1 MDAAWRVLSSWR
13 LINTLA
19 TRGAETTADHRIAPA
34 CSEVRFALV
43 NWSRAVSGQLH
54 SAAPHHLP
62 AFITAPG
69 ETDVLLVVTAVI
81 LIVIVLIFG
90 NLFLKLHTLP
100 ERLAHKGHKL
110 QFEIVAVLGLLAL
123 FTHIHA
129 FWVAGL
135 LLALI
140 DLPDFGTPLG
150 RIASSLEKVAD
161 RPAADPATATV
172 KPRLAPDQGA
182 ADFRGSVADA
192 SPADGA
198 AEAPEK
204 RRARSGP
211 NQELIDA

>member
-1 MDAAWRVLSSWR
+1 MSAQV
-13 LINTLA
+13 
-19 TRGAETTADHRIAPA
+19 
-34 CSEVRFALV
+34 
-43 NWSRAVSGQLH
+43 H

-69 ETDVLLVVTAVI
+69 ETDVLSVVTAVM
-81 LIVIVLIFG
+81 LIVILLIFG

-150 RIASSLEKVAD
+150 RMASSLERIADGAVAD
-161 RPAADPATATV
+161 PTADTIEPRPNF
-172 KPRLAPDQGA
+172 Q
-182 ADFRGSVADA
+182 GSVSADH
-192 SPADGA
+192 PPTGA

>member
-1 MDAAWRVLSSWR
+1 MSAQA
-13 LINTLA
+13 
-19 TRGAETTADHRIAPA
+19 
-34 CSEVRFALV
+34 
-43 NWSRAVSGQLH
+43 H

-69 ETDVLLVVTAVI
+69 ETDVLLVVTAVM

-150 RIASSLEKVAD
+150 RMASSLERIAEG
-161 RPAADPATATV
+161 A
-172 KPRLAPDQGA
+172 APDADAVTPQASSGRGA
-182 ADFRGSVADA
+182 ADFRGGVSADHP
-192 SPADGA
+192 PAGGA

-204 RRARSGP
+204 RRVRSGP